1 MLPCIKRE
9 QQVLTAILDN
19 RKETAKQ
26 LIDYYKEHK
35 EDVSQ
40 IVFIG
45 SGSSNTSSVAAFQMV
60 EKFSGVSTSTM
71 IPNLFLNKSV
81 YDPKA
86 LCIFISQ
93 TGSSTL
99 TQSAVKRA
107 KENGCVTVA
116 MSEAGNTKVAKEANL
131 FVNMGCGEEEYGQR
145 TIGFSST
152 VLTEMVIGLEMGL
165 VNGTLSEEEYN
176 RYIEDAYK
184 MAGNINSVI
193 DQTDDWY
200 QSVKEIIS
208 NGSHFMILGPKSLYG
223 VALEGALKILEV
235 DKRYSA
241 VGYEMDDGLH
251 GPNMGLT
258 RDNKV
263 IVLSDG
269 VSDQVL
275 AQGIAQ
281 YVKNEVGNAFIIG
294 RNTIDATDFPLDYK
308 SEYFFALEFAP
319 VLQYLSY
326 RLAVDFGVE
335 VPLFKDL
342 VLPDQKYF
350 NTHSEHLGK

>member
-1 MLPCIKRE
+1 MLECIKRE

-19 RKETAKQ
+19 RKETTKE

-35 EDVSQ
+35 DAVSQ
-40 IVFIG
+40 ILFIG
-45 SGSSNTSSVAAFQMV
+45 SGSSNTSSIAAFQMV
-60 EKFSGVSTSTM
+60 EKFSGLSTSTM

-81 YDPKA
+81 YDSKT
-86 LCIFISQ
+86 LCVFISQ

-107 KENGCVTVA
+107 KENGCLTVA
-116 MSEAGNTKVAKEANL
+116 VSEAANTKVAKEADL
-131 FVNMGCGEEEYGQR
+131 FVNMGCGDEEYGQR

-165 VNGTLSEEEYN
+165 ANGRLSEEEYN
-176 RYIEDAYK
+176 AYVKDAYV
-184 MAGNINSVI
+184 MATNINYVI
-193 DQTDDWY
+193 AQTEVWY
-200 QSVKEIIS
+200 QNVKDIIS
-208 NGSHFMILGPKSLYG
+208 NGTHFMILGPKSLYG
-223 VALEGALKILEV
+223 IALEGALKILEV

-258 RDNKV
+258 KDTKV

-294 RNTIDATDFPLDYK
+294 RNTIDKTDFALDYK
-308 SEYFFALEFAP
+308 SECFYALEFAP

-326 RLAVDFGVE
+326 KLAVDFGVE

>member
-1 MLPCIKRE
+1 MLECIKRE
-9 QQVLTAILDN
+9 QQVLTSILDN
-19 RKETAKQ
+19 RKETTKE

-35 EDVSQ
+35 DAVSQ
-40 IVFIG
+40 ILFIG
-45 SGSSNTSSVAAFQMV
+45 SGSSNTSSIAAFQMV
-60 EKFSGVSTSTM
+60 EKFSGLSTSTM

-81 YDPKA
+81 YDSKT
-86 LCIFISQ
+86 LCVFISQ

-107 KENGCVTVA
+107 KENGCLTVA
-116 MSEAGNTKVAKEANL
+116 VSEAANTKVAKEADL

-165 VNGTLSEEEYN
+165 ANGRLSEEEYN
-176 RYIEDAYK
+176 AYVKDAYV
-184 MAGNINSVI
+184 MAANINSVI
-193 DQTDDWY
+193 AQTEVWY
-200 QSVKEIIS
+200 QNVKDIIS
-208 NGSHFMILGPKSLYG
+208 NGTHFMILGPKSLYG
-223 VALEGALKILEV
+223 IALEGALKILEV

-258 RDNKV
+258 KDTKV

-275 AQGIAQ
+275 AQGIAN

-294 RNTIDATDFPLDYK
+294 RNTIDETDFALDYK
-308 SEYFFALEFAP
+308 SECFHALEFAP

-326 RLAVDFGVE
+326 KLAVDFGVE

>member
-1 MLPCIKRE
+1 MLECIKRE
-9 QQVLTAILDN
+9 QQVLTAILDK
-19 RKETAKQ
+19 RKETTKE

-35 EDVSQ
+35 DAVSQ
-40 IVFIG
+40 ILFIG
-45 SGSSNTSSVAAFQMV
+45 SGSSNTSSIAAFQMV
-60 EKFSGVSTSTM
+60 EKFSGLSTSTM

-81 YDPKA
+81 YDSKT
-86 LCIFISQ
+86 LCVFISQ

-107 KENGCVTVA
+107 KENGCLTVA
-116 MSEAGNTKVAKEANL
+116 VSEAANTKVAREADL
-131 FVNMGCGEEEYGQR
+131 FVNMGCGDEEYGQR

-165 VNGTLSEEEYN
+165 ANGRLSEEEYN
-176 RYIEDAYK
+176 AYVKDAYA
-184 MAGNINSVI
+184 MATNINYVI
-193 DQTDDWY
+193 AQTEVWY
-200 QSVKEIIS
+200 QNVKDIIS
-208 NGSHFMILGPKSLYG
+208 NGTHFMILGPKSLYG
-223 VALEGALKILEV
+223 IALEGALKILEV

-258 RDNKV
+258 KDTKV

-275 AQGIAQ
+275 AQGIAK

-294 RNTIDATDFPLDYK
+294 RNTIDETDFALDYK
-308 SEYFFALEFAP
+308 SECFYALEFAP

-326 RLAVDFGVE
+326 KLAVDFGVE

-342 VLPDQKYF
+342 ILPDQKYF